1 MTFLCKR
8 CGYETN
14 IKQSLIRHLRK
25 IKECPPVNDTSER
38 IHLINELRTD
48 KQPILSNKKV
58 SCKYCAQGFDDKS
71 NMYKHMKIC
80 RKNPKRIQFEYL
92 EKQIEELKR
101 QIQASTNHSMQQNVV
116 TNNQI
121 IQNFNIQL
129 KDFGFE
135 KTDHL
140 PRHFLNNCFANK
152 RIVELIENIHF
163 DQECPENHNVRIR
176 STKKEYME
184 VFENGKWT
192 IKDQDQILTDLIQK
206 GYRILSKHGKTNQQN
221 IMEEEYLDEED
232 FHEVCEWME
241 RVYDDQKAQKPL
253 KRDLIIRF
261 LNNQAIVLAR

>member
-1 MTFLCKR
+1 
-8 CGYETN
+8 
-14 IKQSLIRHLRK
+14 
-25 IKECPPVNDTSER
+25 
-38 IHLINELRTD
+38 
-48 KQPILSNKKV
+48 
-58 SCKYCAQGFDDKS
+58 
-71 NMYKHMKIC
+71 MKIC

-92 EKQIEELKR
+92 EKQIEELKK
-101 QIQASTNHSMQQNVV
+101 QIQTSTNHVV

-140 PRHFLNNCFANK
+140 PRDFLNNCFANK

-192 IKDQDQILTDLIQK
+192 VKDQDQILTDLIQK

-221 IMEEEYLDEED
+221 IMGEEDLDEED